1 MRRVYAADGDL
12 VHDPATG
19 LTHRAPDPMPT
30 GRVHREQTE
39 VSGWPVVAPAE
50 LDRAMPVSVC
60 WSPIVRCNLHCPQ
73 CLDDTT
79 VPELDGAG
87 RRRIARVLASAGVL
101 GVDISGGEPLLLR
114 DLPTLA
120 RRVAA
125 GGRTAVSATT
135 NGWHLAHRAEDL
147 TKALDAVRVSLD
159 GPDEASHDRVRGTG
173 SFTRAREGI
182 RAALAAGIPLQIQ
195 MVLMT
200 SNHATAQQMVD
211 LVADLGAG
219 GVTFLQMLPIGAGAQ
234 LQSEMLNDQA
244 ATHLLAELQ
253 VPDGL
258 RIRLRT
264 RASAGGFT
272 VIRADGRVWRNDEP
286 ALHIDGVRA
295 LTTAADLALTASDGS
310 A

>member
-1 MRRVYAADGDL
+1 MTHVYAADGHL

-19 LTHRAPDPMPT
+19 LTHRSPNPLPT
-30 GRVHREQTE
+30 GRVRWEQIE

-50 LDRAMPVSVC
+50 LDRVMPVSLC

-79 VPELDGAG
+79 VPELSAVD
-87 RRRIARVLASAGVL
+87 RDRIAGVLASAGVL

-120 RRVAA
+120 QRVASS
-125 GGRTAVSATT
+125 GRTAVSVTT
-135 NGWHLAHRAEDL
+135 NGWHLARRAEEL
-147 TKALDAVRVSLD
+147 TEAIDAIRVSLD
-159 GPDEASHDRVRGTG
+159 GPDAASHDRLRGAG
-173 SFTRAREGI
+173 SFTRAQEGI
-182 RAALAAGIPLQIQ
+182 RAAVSVGIPLQIQ

-200 SNHATAQQMVD
+200 SNNATAQQIVD
-211 LVADLGAG
+211 LAAELGAG
-219 GVTFLQMLPIGAGAQ
+219 GVTLLQMLPIGAGRQ
-234 LQSEMLNDQA
+234 MQEEMLTDPA
-244 ATHLLAELQ
+244 ATRLLAGLR

-272 VIRADGRVWRNDEP
+272 VVRADGRVWRNDQR
-286 ALHIDGVRA
+286 ALHIDGLRS
-295 LTTAADLALTASDGS
+295 LTTVADLALTTRDGS
-310 A
+310 T

>member
-1 MRRVYAADGDL
+1 MRRGYAADGDL

-19 LTHRAPDPMPT
+19 LTHRAPSPVPT

-39 VSGWPVVAPAE
+39 VSGWPVVAPGE
-50 LDRAMPVSVC
+50 LNRAMPVSVC

-79 VPELDGAG
+79 VPELDGTG
-87 RRRIARVLASAGVL
+87 RRRIAGVLATSGVL

-114 DLPTLA
+114 DLPALG
-120 RRVAA
+120 RRIAA
-125 GGRTAVSATT
+125 GGRTAVSVTT
-135 NGWHLAHRAEDL
+135 NGWHLARRARDL
-147 TKALDAVRVSLD
+147 TEALDAVRVSLD
-159 GPDEASHDRVRGTG
+159 GPDEPSHDRIRGSG
-173 SFTRAREGI
+173 SFTRARAGI

-200 SNHATAQQMVD
+200 SNHAAAQRMVD
-211 LVADLGAG
+211 LAADLGAG

-234 LQSEMLNDQA
+234 LHGVMLTDPA
-244 ATHLLAELQ
+244 ATQLLTELQ

-258 RIRLRT
+258 RIRLRA
-264 RASAGGFT
+264 RSSAGGFT
-272 VIRADGRVWRNDEP
+272 VIRADGRVWRNDVR

-295 LTTAADLALTASDGS
+295 LTTSADLALTTRDGS

>member
-1 MRRVYAADGDL
+1 MRRTYAADGDL

-19 LTHRAPDPMPT
+19 LTHRAPNPAPA

-50 LDRAMPVSVC
+50 LHRVMPVSVC
-60 WSPIVRCNLHCPQ
+60 WSPIVRCNLHCPH

-79 VPELDGAG
+79 VPELDTTGRDHIAGVLGA
-87 RRRIARVLASAGVL
+87 AGVL

-114 DLPTLA
+114 DLPALA
-120 RRVAA
+120 RRIAA
-125 GGRTAVSATT
+125 GARTAVSVTT
-135 NGWHLAHRAEDL
+135 NGWHLARRAEDL
-147 TKALDAVRVSLD
+147 ADAVDAVRVSLD
-159 GPDEASHDRVRGTG
+159 GPDEASHDRIRGAG

-182 RAALAAGIPLQIQ
+182 RAAVAAGIPLQIQ
-195 MVLMT
+195 MVLMA
-200 SNHATAQQMVD
+200 SNYATAQQMVD
-211 LVADLGAG
+211 LAADLGAG
-219 GVTFLQMLPIGAGAQ
+219 GVTFLQMLPIGAGAR
-234 LQSEMLNDQA
+234 LPAEMLTDPA
-244 ATHLLAELQ
+244 AICLLAQLQ

-272 VIRADGRVWRNDEP
+272 VVRADGRVWRNDQR
-286 ALHIDGVRA
+286 ALRIDGVQP
-295 LTTAADLALTASDGS
+295 LTTAADLVLTTPDGS